1 MIDYWIRLDEATW
14 EFLAKLPPL
23 DRRNASILIED
34 TARAIHGG
42 AASSLA
48 QAARSTL
55 QSLYGLETNWSES
68 ERALFV
74 APAKPDAQP
83 LLRATLELHA
93 AVLREWNVLD
103 EASRGAIAEHIASLA
118 RTLKP
123 ADGELAVGFNAC
135 PSTNGRWSIGY
146 RAGFVPNLVSIVALE
161 RAA

>member
-1 MIDYWIRLDEATW
+1 MTDYWIRLDEATW

-55 QSLYGLETNWSES
+55 QSLYGLETHWSETDRILS
-68 ERALFV
+68 V
-74 APAKPDAQP
+74 APNRAPTAP
-83 LLRATLELHA
+83 LLNATLELHA
-93 AVLREWNVLD
+93 AVLREWNILD
-103 EASRGAIAEHIASLA
+103 EVSRGAIAEHIANLA
-118 RTLKP
+118 RNLKP

-135 PSTNGRWSIGY
+135 PAATGRFSIGY
-146 RAGFVPNLVSIVALE
+146 RAGFVPNVVSIVALE